1 MSDKAVFTEDF
12 KTTPF
17 WWEAYRPADGVTMM
31 TYLGHMVARAIIE
44 RRPTTSSAYG
54 AEPLPTRPF
63 YNGNPWFLP
72 AVGSW
77 YQLRDHLDRRIAI
90 ARGGPTDRH
99 R

>member
-1 MSDKAVFTEDF
+1 MTFDYLAHVGTQAGIHYALGCS
-12 KTTPF
+12 
-17 WWEAYRPADGVTMM
+17 GSGITMM

-63 YNGNPWFLP
+63 YNENPWFLP
-72 AVGSW
+72 AVESW

-90 ARGGPTDRH
+90 ARGDPTDRH